1 MQLNKLKGKTI
12 KQKTKEFRREGLSR
26 EEAEINAKKWMKT
39 QAALLNPD
47 QVAGGNHLKIG
58 GMAEGIVKMHLVNL
72 LIQTI

>member
-1 MQLNKLKGKTI
+1 MHLNKLKGKTI
-12 KQKTKEFRREGLSR
+12 KQKTKELRREGLSR
-26 EEAEINAKKWMKT
+26 GEVEKNAKKWMKT
-39 QAALLNPD
+39 QAALHNPD